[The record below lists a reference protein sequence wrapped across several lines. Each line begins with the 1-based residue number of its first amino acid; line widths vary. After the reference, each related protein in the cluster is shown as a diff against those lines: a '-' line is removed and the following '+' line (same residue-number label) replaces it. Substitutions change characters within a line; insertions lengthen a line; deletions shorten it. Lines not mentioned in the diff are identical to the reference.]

1 MWEWVDMGMKGLWV
15 VEGVTRTDLEGLE
28 WAWNVWDGYRG
39 SRVGKDG
46 LGLFWRSLGVSEEL

>member
-28 WAWNVWDGYRG
+28 WAWNVWDGYGG
-39 SRVGKDG
+39 SGVGKEG
-46 LGLFWRSLGVSEEL
+46 LGLFWRSLGVCERL